1 MTRDWA
7 VSPPARRA
15 LRPSL
20 HYLAMTTTG
29 VNIIAINIGNSR
41 TQVGRFEDGKLAV
54 SERWDN
60 GDLPRLIER
69 IVELWRERDSKD
81 VSIVMASV
89 NENVADRIR
98 SGIEDQLSIEVY
110 TVGDDMPI
118 PIGRQL
124 DPETITGV
132 DRLLNAAAAYDVLGQ
147 ACVVVDAGT
156 AVTVD
161 FVDGEGTFHGGAIA
175 PGAQMQL
182 RALHQHTSALPEIDF
197 HEWREGLQ
205 STAKDAFGRNTAEAM
220 LRGVTQGIRG
230 MVWRLV
236 EQYAEQ
242 FGAFPTVIVTGGD
255 AEALFGDDELIDRH
269 VADLTLLGIASCVK
283 HAMRDDV
290 DA

>member
-1 MTRDWA
+1 MST
-7 VSPPARRA
+7 S
-15 LRPSL
+15 
-20 HYLAMTTTG
+20 G
-29 VNIIAINIGNSR
+29 VNIIALNIGNSR
-41 TQVGRFEDGKLAV
+41 TQIGRIEDGNITI

-60 GDLPRLIER
+60 SDLPRLIER
-69 IVELWRERDSKD
+69 VVELWRKRESKD

-89 NENVADRIR
+89 NEHIAERIR
-98 SGIEDQLSIEVY
+98 SGIEDQLSVEVY

-147 ACVVVDAGT
+147 ACVIVDAGT

-175 PGAQMQL
+175 PGVRMQL
-182 RALHQHTSALPEIDF
+182 RALHEHTSALPELDYRPP
-197 HEWREGLQ
+197 ED
-205 STAKDAFGRNTAEAM
+205 SAFGRNTAEAM
-220 LRGVTQGIRG
+220 LQGVTQGIRG

-236 EQYAEQ
+236 EQYAEA
-242 FGAFPTVIVTGGD
+242 FGAYPMVIATGGD
-255 AEALFGDDELIDRH
+255 AEALFGEDELIDRH
-269 VADLTLLGIASCVK
+269 VADLTLMGIAVCVK
-283 HAMRDDV
+283 HALRDDV

>member
-1 MTRDWA
+1 M
-7 VSPPARRA
+7 S
-15 LRPSL
+15 SS
-20 HYLAMTTTG
+20 G
-29 VNIIAINIGNSR
+29 VNIIALNIGNTR
-41 TQVGRFEDGKLAV
+41 TQVGRFDAGKLES

-69 IVELWRERDSKD
+69 VVELWKQSHDQGTSKSSGED
-81 VSIVMASV
+81 RSIVVASV
-89 NENVADRIR
+89 NDHVAERIR
-98 SGIEDQLSIEVY
+98 SGIEDQLSIEAY

-147 ACVVVDAGT
+147 ACVIVDAGT

-161 FVDGEGTFHGGAIA
+161 FVDGKGTFHGGAIA
-175 PGAQMQL
+175 PGARLQL
-182 RALHQHTSALPEIDF
+182 RALHEYTSALPEIDF
-197 HEWREGLQ
+197 RRPEG
-205 STAKDAFGRNTAEAM
+205 DAFGRNTAEAM
-220 LRGVTQGIRG
+220 LQGVTQGIRG

-242 FGAFPTVIVTGGD
+242 FGAYPMVVATGGD
-255 AEALFGDDELIDRH
+255 AEALFGEDELVDRH
-269 VADLTLLGIASCVK
+269 VPDLTLLGIAACVK
-283 HAMRDDV
+283 HALRDDV